1 MKKVGKPDSLF
12 ATLMGISAGYYVW
25 HQQLTILDGIF
36 SHLVYGEQFC
46 NHSLIYD
53 EQICNHHILSE
64 VLLYGI
70 YVGHN
75 SMADDIWLPFS

>member
-36 SHLVYGEQFC
+36 SHLIWFMV
-46 NHSLIYD
+46 NNSVTT
-53 EQICNHHILSE
+53 
-64 VLLYGI
+64 VLFTMNKSVTTTYYQKCCYI
-70 YVGHN
+70 AY
-75 SMADDIWLPFS
+75 M